1 MKKWSEV
8 AQSCLTLCDPV
19 DCSLSGSSVSRQ
31 GHWSGLPFLSP
42 GIFPTQGSNPG
53 LLHCR
58 QMLYC
63 LSHQRRP
70 SLLYLSNNFE
80 IRKWETYDLLC
91 FCFFFFFQ
99 YSFGYLGSDEIS
111 CHFMLYFSFFAK
123 NSFKYWWKIYG
134 IHHFELYVYVCM
146 YICLLIRKH

>member
-1 MKKWSEV
+1 MK
-8 AQSCLTLCDPV
+8 
-19 DCSLSGSSVSRQ
+19 SLSRVWLFVTPWTIAYQAPPSLGKDTGVGCHFFPQGSSRPRDRTQVSCIAGRCFTVWATSDAL
-31 GHWSGLPFLSP
+31 HYY
-42 GIFPTQGSNPG
+42 IFPIILKSGSE
-53 LLHCR
+53 
-58 QMLYC
+58 
-63 LSHQRRP
+63 RP
-70 SLLYLSNNFE
+70 MTL
-80 IRKWETYDLLC
+80 
-91 FCFFFFFQ
+91 FFFCCCCCCFFQ